1 MSSHS
6 FPTHKQ
12 KLTQSQEGGRRKERQ
27 RMKAFTKACIFS
39 LSLSLF
45 LSLSLSLSLSF
56 YFLVFFLHTDYF
68 LKNFFTHNRA
78 VFFSAKTRRPPVKH
92 ESKQER
98 QFTCSS
104 VIRKLPC
111 GGRPSSLTPLIG

>member
-39 LSLSLF
+39 P
-45 LSLSLSLSLSF
+45 SLSLSRSLF
-56 YFLVFFLHTDYF
+56 DFLMFLLHTQFFFVFFLHTTELSFF
-68 LKNFFTHNRA
+68 LPR
-78 VFFSAKTRRPPVKH
+78 H
-92 ESKQER
+92 EGFPLNTSL
-98 QFTCSS
+98 SS
-104 VIRKLPC
+104 SD
-111 GGRPSSLTPLIG
+111 SSRVPL

>member
-39 LSLSLF
+39 LSLSLSF
-45 LSLSLSLSLSF
+45 SLSLSLSL
-56 YFLVFFLHTDYF
+56 FLFFSIFSPHTDYF
-68 LKNFFTHNRA
+68 
-78 VFFSAKTRRPPVKH
+78 
-92 ESKQER
+92 
-98 QFTCSS
+98 
-104 VIRKLPC
+104 
-111 GGRPSSLTPLIG
+111 

>member
-39 LSLSLF
+39 PF
-45 LSLSLSLSLSF
+45 SLSLSLSF
-56 YFLVFFLHTDYF
+56 WFFNVFTPHTVFLFFFYTQPSCL
-68 LKNFFTHNRA
+68 
-78 VFFSAKTRRPPVKH
+78 FSAKTRRLPVKH
-92 ESKQER
+92 ESK
-98 QFTCSS
+98 
-104 VIRKLPC
+104 
-111 GGRPSSLTPLIG
+111 

>member
-39 LSLSLF
+39 PF
-45 LSLSLSLSLSF
+45 SLSLSLSF
-56 YFLVFFLHTDYF
+56 WFFNVFTPHTVFFFLHTTE
-68 LKNFFTHNRA
+68 LSFFCQDTKASR
-78 VFFSAKTRRPPVKH
+78 
-92 ESKQER
+92 
-98 QFTCSS
+98 
-104 VIRKLPC
+104 
-111 GGRPSSLTPLIG
+111 

>member
-39 LSLSLF
+39 PF
-45 LSLSLSLSLSF
+45 SLSLSLSF
-56 YFLVFFLHTDYF
+56 WFFNVFTPHTVFFCF
-68 LKNFFTHNRA
+68 FFTHNRA
-78 VFFSAKTRRPPVKH
+78 VFFSAKTRRLPVKH
-92 ESKQER
+92 ESK
-98 QFTCSS
+98 
-104 VIRKLPC
+104 
-111 GGRPSSLTPLIG
+111 

>member
-27 RMKAFTKACIFS
+27 RMKAFTKACIFY

-45 LSLSLSLSLSF
+45 LSLPLSLSF
-56 YFLVFFLHTDYF
+56 YFLVFFLHTQIIF
-68 LKNFFTHNRA
+68 KNFFLHTTELS
-78 VFFSAKTRRPPVKH
+78 FFLPRH
-92 ESKQER
+92 EGLPLNTSLSR
-98 QFTCSS
+98 SDSS
-104 VIRKLPC
+104 RV
-111 GGRPSSLTPLIG
+111 PL

>member
-39 LSLSLF
+39 P
-45 LSLSLSLSLSF
+45 SLSLSRSLF
-56 YFLVFFLHTDYF
+56 DFLMFLLHTQF
-68 LKNFFTHNRA
+68 FCFFFTHNRA
-78 VFFSAKTRRPPVKH
+78 VFFLPRH
-92 ESKQER
+92 EGFPLNTSL
-98 QFTCSS
+98 SS
-104 VIRKLPC
+104 SD
-111 GGRPSSLTPLIG
+111 SSRVPL

>member
-39 LSLSLF
+39 P
-45 LSLSLSLSLSF
+45 SLSLSRSLF
-56 YFLVFFLHTDYF
+56 DFLMFLLHTQ
-68 LKNFFTHNRA
+68 FF
-78 VFFSAKTRRPPVKH
+78 FFYT
-92 ESKQER
+92 Q
-98 QFTCSS
+98 
-104 VIRKLPC
+104 
-111 GGRPSSLTPLIG
+111 PSCLFFCQDTKASR